1 MNLVPIH
8 LSRRKEVKLVAKKKE
23 PTALQKAKKK
33 VATLKEQQQEVKKA
47 IDHALGK
54 SNGYWI
60 IAQEGPKN
68 KRPHARMMK
77 KKWDRTLSANRN
89 KLKKINKAYEKA
101 NDQYKRLK
109 GYQDNKK
116 AVANKIAEH
125 MKSHQNEGNCAIYRT
140 DGHSAN
146 VIYISPNTG
155 ESESS
160 SVNITSYSVDEGSP
174 RSNYA
179 RTSSE
184 TKSVSGLVT
193 GKDRAEA
200 NSKYK
205 QLEYW
210 RDHHTDLTYEG
221 DFKQSHLL
229 IAELGQN
236 FTDLR
241 DNLQVTLTFQ
251 HVRAAEITTSTGN
264 NSKTKKSK
272 STKTTAGS
280 RNKRYTAI
288 TIKPGDTLLGLSR
301 KYGRSVAW
309 LQKVNHIKN
318 PNKIY
323 AGRSLYVSEKQK
335 KINKKVRVK

>member
-1 MNLVPIH
+1 MV
-8 LSRRKEVKLVAKKKE
+8 KKKE

-33 VATLKEQQQEVKKA
+33 VAFLINQQKKAKKA
-47 IDHALGK
+47 IDHALGM
-54 SNGYWI
+54 SNGYSV
-60 IAQEGPKN
+60 IAQEGPKS
-68 KRPHARMMK
+68 KRPHARAIK
-77 KKWDRTLSANRN
+77 KKWDKTLSANKK
-89 KLKKINKAYEKA
+89 KLKKINQAYRKA
-101 NDQYKRLK
+101 NSQLQKLK
-109 GYQDNKK
+109 GYEDNRE

-125 MKSHQNEGNCAIYRT
+125 MRSHQNEGNCAIYRS

-179 RTSSE
+179 RTSTE
-184 TKSVSGLVT
+184 TKSISGLVT
-193 GKDRAEA
+193 GQDRTEA

-229 IAELGQN
+229 IAELGQS

-241 DNLQVTLTFQ
+241 DNLQVTITFQ

-309 LQKVNHIKN
+309 LQKVNKIKN

-335 KINKKVRVK
+335 KINKKARVK